1 VNEIERHTLAALG
14 RALGFDPDTTI
25 AHFTSGGAEANM
37 TGVLVSIAHV
47 FPESAEEGV
56 AAIEG
61 RPTFYVSRE
70 AHHSF
75 AKVGRM
81 SGLGSGSVREVAVRR
96 DFTLDPKAL
105 DRTMAEDAGA
115 GRRPFLVVATA
126 GTTST
131 GAIDP
136 LDELA
141 DVAARHGAWLH
152 VDAAWGG
159 AAVLSPR
166 LRPAL
171 AGIERADSL
180 TWDAHKWLSVPMGAG
195 MFFCRHP
202 EAVDRAFGISTG
214 YMPAGS
220 KGARDP
226 YASTVQWSRRA
237 IGLKVFA
244 SLAELGLDG
253 YRELIERQT
262 AMGDRLRELLAGA
275 GWTVLNQTP
284 LPLVCFTH
292 PSLETGRKSKAGRL
306 VHEVVERRR
315 VWISKVVLPGGRPAA
330 RACVTSFR
338 TGEDDLGVLMEELET
353 VRRAI

>member
-1 VNEIERHTLAALG
+1 
-14 RALGFDPDTTI
+14 
-25 AHFTSGGAEANM
+25 
-37 TGVLVSIAHV
+37 
-47 FPESAEEGV
+47 
-56 AAIEG
+56 
-61 RPTFYVSRE
+61 
-70 AHHSF
+70 
-75 AKVGRM
+75 
-81 SGLGSGSVREVAVRR
+81 VRR

-141 DVAARHGAWLH
+141 DVAARHAAWLH

-220 KGARDP
+220 RGARDP

-253 YRELIERQT
+253 YRELIERQA

-292 PSLETGRKSKAGRL
+292 PSLETGRKSQAGQL